1 MIGFKVEYN
10 WYEIGS
16 SDFLYAFF
24 STVAYNLE
32 NKKWGI
38 RFPIIMKRL
47 YLGKLETTDISS
59 AIIELK
65 MIQQGLWKFKPDKI
79 IWDYENPKKQPPWG
93 KNISPDIIDLAN
105 YFVTSDG
112 EDFLTIFL
120 HALEKAK
127 ELNSAIEIQSL

>member
-65 MIQQGLWKFKPDKI
+65 MIQQGLRKFKPDKI
-79 IWDYENPKKQPPWG
+79 IWVMKIQ
-93 KNISPDIIDLAN
+93 KNSHL
-105 YFVTSDG
+105 G
-112 EDFLTIFL
+112 EKI
-120 HALEKAK
+120 
-127 ELNSAIEIQSL
+127 

>member
-65 MIQQGLWKFKPDKI
+65 MIQQGLRKFKPDKI
-79 IWDYENPKKQPPWG
+79 I
-93 KNISPDIIDLAN
+93 
-105 YFVTSDG
+105 
-112 EDFLTIFL
+112 
-120 HALEKAK
+120 
-127 ELNSAIEIQSL
+127 